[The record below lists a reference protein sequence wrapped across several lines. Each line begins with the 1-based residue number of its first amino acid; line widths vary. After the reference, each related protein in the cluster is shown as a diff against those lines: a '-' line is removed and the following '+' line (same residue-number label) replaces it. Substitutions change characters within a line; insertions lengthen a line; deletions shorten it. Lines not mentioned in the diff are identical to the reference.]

1 MSVGFSQNDSP
12 THRDQLYLFIGIVTA
27 LFLLL
32 AVRLFYFQVISGEEY
47 RAHSE
52 RNRIR
57 PVVVEAARGLI
68 VDRNGVVLA
77 ENRPSYTI
85 AAAPF
90 ETSDETVDYLGRLT
104 GLDAQAIRNR
114 IRDPSVNRFN
124 PIPVQRNVSF
134 EIACRVEEHLLD
146 LPGVL
151 VQITPGRMYG
161 MGTLASHVLGYVS
174 EINRQ
179 ELDEQGEEGYRS
191 GDIIGKLGVEKA
203 FEHHLRGQNGLEF
216 MEVNA
221 RGQVLGP
228 LPGMPPLLPESGN
241 NVYLTL
247 DTRIQAIAEEAIPD
261 SLAGALVAV
270 DPTTGAVIATVSRPG
285 YDPNLFTE
293 SIPQETWDALANH
306 PLKPLLDRTRDGQYP
321 PASTMKVVTAGAALE
336 ENLVTRSTVFRSC
349 NRGYQFG
356 NRWAGC
362 WTHGHGAM
370 AFTDAMTHSCDVY
383 FYQVGH
389 RLGLE
394 RWGRYARGF
403 GLGTPTGFDVGDEQR
418 GLVPDTDYYDPAEN
432 RVWTPGKILNLAIGQ
447 GELLVTPLQM
457 AMMTAAVA
465 NGGVLY
471 RPYILD
477 RVESADGERV
487 ETGEPRIRDWLPVS
501 LETLHM
507 IQESMISVVNEGT
520 AKSAQLP
527 YAQLAGK
534 TGTAENPHGEDHSW
548 FVAYAPA
555 DSPRIAVAAIME
567 NAPSG
572 AAVPVVRRVVDAWLS
587 LEPKPLATR
596 VRAGRAGPGPGPGPA
611 DHAVP

>member
-1 MSVGFSQNDSP
+1 MSGGFSQNDSP
-12 THRDQLYLFIGIVTA
+12 THRGQLYLFIGIVTA

-57 PVVVEAARGLI
+57 PVVLEALRGLI
-68 VDRNGVVLA
+68 LDRNGVVLA
-77 ENRPSYTI
+77 ENSPYYTI

-90 ETSDETVDYLGRLT
+90 ETSDETVDYLAELT
-104 GLDAQAIRNR
+104 GRDAEAIRGR
-114 IRDPSVNRFN
+114 IRDPSINRFN

-134 EIACRVEEHLLD
+134 EIASRVEEHLLD

-161 MGTLASHVLGYVS
+161 MGTLASHALGYVS
-174 EINRQ
+174 EISRQ
-179 ELDEQGEEGYRS
+179 ELEERTEAGYRS
-191 GDIIGKLGVEKA
+191 GDIIGKLGVEKS

-221 RGQVLGP
+221 RGEELGP
-228 LPGMPPLLPESGN
+228 LPGMPVLLPETGN

-247 DTRIQAIAEEAIPD
+247 DSRIQAVAEEAIPD

-270 DPTTGAVIATVSRPG
+270 DPMTGAVIAIASKPG

-293 SIPQETWDALANH
+293 WIPQDAWDALRNH
-306 PLKPLLDRTRDGQYP
+306 PMKPLLDRTRDGQYP
-321 PASTMKVVTAGAALE
+321 PASTMKIVTAGAALE
-336 ENLVTRSTVFRSC
+336 EELVTPSTLFRSC

-362 WTHGHGAM
+362 WTSGHGSM
-370 AFTDAMTHSCDVY
+370 PFREAMTHSCDVY
-383 FYQVGH
+383 FYQVGVL
-389 RLGLE
+389 LGLD
-394 RWGRYARGF
+394 RWGQYARGF
-403 GLGTPTGFDVGDEQR
+403 GFGAPAGFDAGDEQG
-418 GLVPDTDYYDPAEN
+418 GLVPDAAYYDPARN
-432 RVWTPGKILNLAIGQ
+432 RLWTPGKILNLAIGQ

-457 AMMTAAVA
+457 AMMTSAVA
-465 NGGVLY
+465 NGGLLY
-471 RPYILD
+471 KPYILD
-477 RVESADGERV
+477 RVESPEGEPV
-487 ETGEPRIRDWLPVS
+487 ETGEPGVRGRLPVS
-501 LETLHM
+501 PETLRL

-520 AKSAQLP
+520 ARSARLP

-534 TGTAENPHGEDHSW
+534 TGTAENPHGLDHSW
-548 FVAYAPA
+548 FIAYAPA
-555 DSPRIAVAAIME
+555 EAPRIAVAAVME

-572 AAVPVVRRVVDAWLS
+572 AAVPVVRRVIDAWLS
-587 LEPKPLATR
+587 LEDRPVAR
-596 VRAGRAGPGPGPGPA
+596 RADGGTA
-611 DHAVP
+611 H

>member
-1 MSVGFSQNDSP
+1 MSGGFSQNDSP
-12 THRDQLYLFIGIVTA
+12 THRGQLYLFIGIVTA

-57 PVVVEAARGLI
+57 PVVLEALRGLI
-68 VDRNGVVLA
+68 LDRNGVVLA
-77 ENRPSYTI
+77 ENSPYYTI

-90 ETSDETVDYLGRLT
+90 ETSDETVDYLAELT
-104 GLDAQAIRNR
+104 GQDAEAIRGR
-114 IRDPSVNRFN
+114 IRDPSINRFN

-134 EIACRVEEHLLD
+134 EIASRVEEHLLD

-161 MGTLASHVLGYVS
+161 MGTLASHALGYVS
-174 EINRQ
+174 EISRQ
-179 ELDEQGEEGYRS
+179 ELEERAEAGYRS
-191 GDIIGKLGVEKA
+191 GDIVGKLGVEKA

-221 RGQVLGP
+221 RGEELGP
-228 LPGMPPLLPESGN
+228 LPGMPVLLPETGN

-247 DTRIQAIAEEAIPD
+247 DTRIQAAAEEAIPD

-270 DPTTGAVIATVSRPG
+270 DPMTGAVIAIASKPG

-293 SIPQETWDALANH
+293 WIPQDAWDALRNH
-306 PLKPLLDRTRDGQYP
+306 PMKPLLDRTRDGQYP
-321 PASTMKVVTAGAALE
+321 PASTMKIVTASAALE
-336 ENLVTRSTVFRSC
+336 EGLVTPSTLFRPC

-362 WTHGHGAM
+362 WTSGHGSM
-370 AFTDAMTHSCDVY
+370 PFRTAMTHSCDVY
-383 FYQVGH
+383 FYQVGVL
-389 RLGLE
+389 LGLD
-394 RWGRYARGF
+394 RWGQYARGF
-403 GLGTPTGFDVGDEQR
+403 GFGAPAGFDAGDEQG
-418 GLVPDTDYYDPAEN
+418 GLVPDAAYYDPARN
-432 RVWTPGKILNLAIGQ
+432 RLWTPGKILNLAIGQ

-457 AMMTAAVA
+457 ALMTAAVA

-477 RVESADGERV
+477 RAESPEGEPV
-487 ETGEPRIRDWLPVS
+487 ETGEPGVRGRLPVS
-501 LETLHM
+501 PETLRL
-507 IQESMISVVNEGT
+507 IQESMIAVVNEGT
-520 AKSAQLP
+520 ARSARLP
-527 YAQLAGK
+527 TAQLAGK
-534 TGTAENPHGEDHSW
+534 TGTAENPHGLDHSW

-555 DSPRIAVAAIME
+555 EAPRIAVAAIME

-572 AAVPVVRRVVDAWLS
+572 AAVPVVRRVIDAWLS
-587 LEPKPLATR
+587 LEGRP
-596 VRAGRAGPGPGPGPA
+596 VAGRVGGGTA
-611 DHAVP
+611 H

>member
-1 MSVGFSQNDSP
+1 MSGGFSQNDSP
-12 THRDQLYLFIGIVTA
+12 THRGQLYLFIGIVTA

-57 PVVVEAARGLI
+57 PVVLEALRGLI
-68 VDRNGVVLA
+68 LDRNGVVLA
-77 ENRPSYTI
+77 ENSPYYTI

-90 ETSDETVDYLGRLT
+90 ETSDETVDYLAELT
-104 GLDAQAIRNR
+104 GRDAEAIRGR
-114 IRDPSVNRFN
+114 IRDPSINRFN

-134 EIACRVEEHLLD
+134 EIASRVEEHLLD

-161 MGTLASHVLGYVS
+161 MGTLASHALGYVS
-174 EINRQ
+174 EISRQ
-179 ELDEQGEEGYRS
+179 ELEERTEAGYRS
-191 GDIIGKLGVEKA
+191 GDIIGKLGVEKS

-221 RGQVLGP
+221 RGEELGP
-228 LPGMPPLLPESGN
+228 LPGMPVLLPETGN

-247 DTRIQAIAEEAIPD
+247 DSRIQAVAEEAIPD

-270 DPTTGAVIATVSRPG
+270 DPMTGAVIAIASKPG

-293 SIPQETWDALANH
+293 WIPQDAWDALRNH
-306 PLKPLLDRTRDGQYP
+306 PMKPLLDRTRDGQYP
-321 PASTMKVVTAGAALE
+321 PASTMKIVTAGAALE
-336 ENLVTRSTVFRSC
+336 EELVTPSTLFRSC

-362 WTHGHGAM
+362 WTSGHGSM
-370 AFTDAMTHSCDVY
+370 PFREAMTHSCDVY
-383 FYQVGH
+383 FYQVGVL
-389 RLGLE
+389 LGLD
-394 RWGRYARGF
+394 RWGQYARGF
-403 GLGTPTGFDVGDEQR
+403 GFGAPAGFDAGDEQG
-418 GLVPDTDYYDPAEN
+418 GLVPDAAYYDPARN
-432 RVWTPGKILNLAIGQ
+432 RLWTPGKILNLAIGQ

-465 NGGVLY
+465 NGGLLY
-471 RPYILD
+471 KPYILD
-477 RVESADGERV
+477 RAESPEGEPV
-487 ETGEPRIRDWLPVS
+487 ETGEPGDRGRLPVS
-501 LETLHM
+501 PETLRL
-507 IQESMISVVNEGT
+507 IQESMIAVVNEGT
-520 AKSAQLP
+520 ARSARLP

-534 TGTAENPHGEDHSW
+534 TGTAENPHGLDHSW
-548 FVAYAPA
+548 FIAYAPA
-555 DSPRIAVAAIME
+555 EAPRIAVAAVME

-572 AAVPVVRRVVDAWLS
+572 AAVPVVRRVIDAWLS
-587 LEPKPLATR
+587 LEDRPVAR
-596 VRAGRAGPGPGPGPA
+596 RADGGTA
-611 DHAVP
+611 H

>member
-1 MSVGFSQNDSP
+1 MSGGFSQSDSP
-12 THRDQLYLFIGIVTA
+12 THRGQLYLFIGIVTA

-57 PVVVEAARGLI
+57 PVVLEALRGLI
-68 VDRNGVVLA
+68 LDRNGVVLA
-77 ENRPSYTI
+77 ENSPYYTI

-90 ETSDETVDYLGRLT
+90 ETSDETVDYLAELT
-104 GLDAQAIRNR
+104 GRDAEAIRGR
-114 IRDPSVNRFN
+114 IRDPSINRFN

-134 EIACRVEEHLLD
+134 EIASRVEEHLLD

-161 MGTLASHVLGYVS
+161 MGTLASHALGYVS
-174 EINRQ
+174 EISRQ
-179 ELDEQGEEGYRS
+179 ELEERTEAGYRS
-191 GDIIGKLGVEKA
+191 GDIIGKLGVEKS

-221 RGQVLGP
+221 RGEELGP
-228 LPGMPPLLPESGN
+228 LPGMPVLLPETGN

-247 DTRIQAIAEEAIPD
+247 DSRIQAVAEEAIPD

-270 DPTTGAVIATVSRPG
+270 DPMTGAVIAIASKPG

-293 SIPQETWDALANH
+293 WIPQDAWDALRNH
-306 PLKPLLDRTRDGQYP
+306 PMKPLLDRTRDGQYP
-321 PASTMKVVTAGAALE
+321 PASTMKIVTAGAALE
-336 ENLVTRSTVFRSC
+336 EELVTPSTLFRSC

-362 WTHGHGAM
+362 WTSGHGSM
-370 AFTDAMTHSCDVY
+370 PFREAMTHSCDVY
-383 FYQVGH
+383 FYQVGVL
-389 RLGLE
+389 LGLD
-394 RWGRYARGF
+394 RWGQYARGF
-403 GLGTPTGFDVGDEQR
+403 GFGAPAGFDAGDEQG
-418 GLVPDTDYYDPAEN
+418 GLVPDAAYYDPARN
-432 RVWTPGKILNLAIGQ
+432 RLWTPGKILNLAIGQ

-465 NGGVLY
+465 NGGLLY
-471 RPYILD
+471 KPYILD
-477 RVESADGERV
+477 RVESPKGEPV
-487 ETGEPRIRDWLPVS
+487 ETGEPGVRGRLPVS
-501 LETLHM
+501 PETLRL
-507 IQESMISVVNEGT
+507 IQESMIAVVNQGT
-520 AKSAQLP
+520 ARSARLP

-534 TGTAENPHGEDHSW
+534 TGTAENPHGLDHSW
-548 FVAYAPA
+548 FIAYAPA
-555 DSPRIAVAAIME
+555 EAPRIAVAAVME

-572 AAVPVVRRVVDAWLS
+572 AAVPVVRRVIDAWLS
-587 LEPKPLATR
+587 LEDRPVAR
-596 VRAGRAGPGPGPGPA
+596 RADGGTA
-611 DHAVP
+611 H

>member
-1 MSVGFSQNDSP
+1 MSGGFSQNDNSS
-12 THRDQLYLFIGIVTA
+12 HRGQLYLFMGIVTA

-57 PVVVEAARGLI
+57 PVVLEALRGLI
-68 VDRNGVVLA
+68 LDRYGVVLA
-77 ENRPSYTI
+77 ENSPSYTI
-85 AAAPF
+85 DAVPF
-90 ETSDETVDYLGRLT
+90 ETSDETVDYLGELT
-104 GLDAQAIRNR
+104 GQDVQAILRR

-134 EIACRVEEHLLD
+134 DIASQVEEHLLD
-146 LPGVL
+146 LPGVF

-174 EINRQ
+174 EISRG
-179 ELDEQGEEGYRS
+179 ELDVLADEGYRP
-191 GDIIGKLGVEKA
+191 GDIIGKLGVEKS

-221 RGQVLGP
+221 RGEELGP
-228 LPGMPPLLPESGN
+228 LPGMPVLLPETGN

-247 DTRIQAIAEEAIPD
+247 DTRIQSVAEEAVPD

-270 DPTTGAVIATVSRPG
+270 EPRTGAVIAIVSRPG

-293 SIPQETWDALANH
+293 WIPQETWDTLRNH

-321 PASTMKVVTAGAALE
+321 PASTMKIVTASAALE
-336 ENLVTRSTVFRSC
+336 EELVTPNTVFRSC

-362 WTHGHGAM
+362 WTSGHGSM
-370 AFTDAMTHSCDVY
+370 PFRDAMTHSCDVY

-389 RLGLE
+389 LLGLD

-403 GLGTPTGFDVGDEQR
+403 GFGAPSAIDAGVEQA
-418 GLVPDTDYYDPAEN
+418 GLVPDADYYDPAQN

-471 RPYILD
+471 KPYILD
-477 RVESADGERV
+477 RVESADGETLT
-487 ETGEPRIRDWLPVS
+487 TGEPRIRDWLPIS
-501 LETLHM
+501 LETLRL
-507 IQESMISVVNEGT
+507 IQDSMIAVVNEGT
-520 AKSAQLP
+520 ARSAQLP

-534 TGTAENPHGEDHSW
+534 TGTAENPHGLDHSW
-548 FVAYAPA
+548 FIAYAPA
-555 DSPRIAVAAIME
+555 EAPRIAVAAVME

-572 AAVPVVRRVVDAWLS
+572 SAVPVVRKVIDAYLS
-587 LEPKPLATR
+587 LENRP
-596 VRAGRAGPGPGPGPA
+596 VAGRIDEGPA
-611 DHAVP
+611 DYAIP

>member
-1 MSVGFSQNDSP
+1 MSGGFSQNDNSS
-12 THRDQLYLFIGIVTA
+12 HRGQLYLFMGIVTA

-32 AVRLFYFQVISGEEY
+32 AVRLFYFQIISGEEY

-57 PVVVEAARGLI
+57 PVVLEALRGLI
-68 VDRNGVVLA
+68 LDRYGVVLA
-77 ENRPSYTI
+77 ENSPSYTI
-85 AAAPF
+85 DAVPF
-90 ETSDETVDYLGRLT
+90 ETSDETANYLGELT
-104 GLDAQAIRNR
+104 RQDVQAILRR
-114 IRDPSVNRFN
+114 IRDPSVNRSN

-134 EIACRVEEHLLD
+134 DIVSQVEEHLLD
-146 LPGVL
+146 LPGVF
-151 VQITPGRMYG
+151 VQITPSRIYG

-174 EINRQ
+174 EISRE
-179 ELDEQGEEGYRS
+179 ELDRLADEGYRS
-191 GDIIGKLGVEKA
+191 GDIIGKLGVEKS

-221 RGQVLGP
+221 RGEELGL
-228 LPGMPPLLPESGN
+228 LPGTPVILPETGN

-247 DTRIQAIAEEAIPD
+247 DTRIQSVAEEAIPD

-270 DPTTGAVIATVSRPG
+270 EPKTGAVIAIVSSPG

-293 SIPQETWDALANH
+293 WIPQKMWDTLRNH
-306 PLKPLLDRTRDGQYP
+306 PLKPLLDRSRDGQYP
-321 PASTMKVVTAGAALE
+321 PASTMKIVTASAALE
-336 ENLVTRSTVFRSC
+336 EELVTPNTVFRSC

-362 WTHGHGAM
+362 WTSGHGSM
-370 AFTDAMTHSCDVY
+370 SFRDAMTNSCDVY

-389 RLGLE
+389 LLGLD

-403 GLGTPTGFDVGDEQR
+403 GFGAPSGIDAGVEQA
-418 GLVPDTDYYDPAEN
+418 GLVPDADYYDPGKN

-471 RPYILD
+471 KPYILD
-477 RVESADGERV
+477 RVESANGETV
-487 ETGEPRIRDWLPVS
+487 TTGEPRIRDWLPIS
-501 LETLHM
+501 LETLRL
-507 IQESMISVVNEGT
+507 IQDSMIAVVNEGT
-520 AKSAQLP
+520 ARSAQLP

-534 TGTAENPHGEDHSW
+534 TGTAENPHGLDHSW
-548 FVAYAPA
+548 FIAYAPA
-555 DSPRIAVAAIME
+555 EAPRIAVAAVME

-572 AAVPVVRRVVDAWLS
+572 SAVPVVRKVIDAYLS
-587 LEPKPLATR
+587 LENRP
-596 VRAGRAGPGPGPGPA
+596 VAGPGRVDEGPA
-611 DHAVP
+611 DYAIP

>member
-1 MSVGFSQNDSP
+1 MSGGFSQNDNSS
-12 THRDQLYLFIGIVTA
+12 HRGQLYLFMGIVTA

-32 AVRLFYFQVISGEEY
+32 AVRLFYFQIISGEEY

-57 PVVVEAARGLI
+57 PVVLEALRGLI
-68 VDRNGVVLA
+68 LDRYGVVLA
-77 ENRPSYTI
+77 ENSPSYTI
-85 AAAPF
+85 DAVPF
-90 ETSDETVDYLGRLT
+90 ETSDETADYLGELT
-104 GLDAQAIRNR
+104 RQDVQAILRR

-134 EIACRVEEHLLD
+134 DIVSQVEEHLLD
-146 LPGVL
+146 LPGVF
-151 VQITPGRMYG
+151 VQITPSRIYG

-174 EINRQ
+174 EISRE
-179 ELDEQGEEGYRS
+179 ELDRLADEGYRS
-191 GDIIGKLGVEKA
+191 GDIIGKLGVEKS

-221 RGQVLGP
+221 RGEELGL
-228 LPGMPPLLPESGN
+228 LPGTPVILPETGN

-247 DTRIQAIAEEAIPD
+247 DTRIQSVAEEAIPD

-270 DPTTGAVIATVSRPG
+270 EPKTGAVIAIVSSPG

-293 SIPQETWDALANH
+293 WIPQKTWDTLRNH
-306 PLKPLLDRTRDGQYP
+306 PLKPLLDRSRDGQYP
-321 PASTMKVVTAGAALE
+321 PASTMKIVTASAALE
-336 ENLVTRSTVFRSC
+336 EELVTPNTVFRSC

-362 WTHGHGAM
+362 WASGHGSM
-370 AFTDAMTHSCDVY
+370 SFRDAMTNSCDVY

-389 RLGLE
+389 LLGLD

-403 GLGTPTGFDVGDEQR
+403 GFGAPSGIDAGVEQA
-418 GLVPDTDYYDPAEN
+418 GLVPDADYYDPGKN

-471 RPYILD
+471 KPYILD
-477 RVESADGERV
+477 RVESANGETV
-487 ETGEPRIRDWLPVS
+487 TTGEPRIRDWLPIS
-501 LETLHM
+501 LETLRL
-507 IQESMISVVNEGT
+507 IQDSMIAVVNEGT
-520 AKSAQLP
+520 ARSAQLP

-534 TGTAENPHGEDHSW
+534 TGTAENPHGLDHSW
-548 FVAYAPA
+548 FIAYAPA
-555 DSPRIAVAAIME
+555 EAPRIAVAAVME

-572 AAVPVVRRVVDAWLS
+572 SAVPVVRKVIDAYLS
-587 LEPKPLATR
+587 LENRP
-596 VRAGRAGPGPGPGPA
+596 VAGPGRVDEGPA
-611 DHAVP
+611 DYAIP

>member
-12 THRDQLYLFIGIVTA
+12 THRGQLYLFIGIVTA

-57 PVVVEAARGLI
+57 PVVLEALRGLI
-68 VDRNGVVLA
+68 LDRNGVVLA
-77 ENRPSYTI
+77 ENSPSYTI
-85 AAAPF
+85 AVAPF
-90 ETSDETVDYLGRLT
+90 ETSEETVDYLAQLT
-104 GLDAQAIRNR
+104 GQDAQAIRKR
-114 IRDPSVNRFN
+114 LRDPTVNRFN
-124 PIPVQRNVSF
+124 PIPVQRDVSF

-161 MGTLASHVLGYVS
+161 LGTMASHVLGYVS

-179 ELDEQGEEGYRS
+179 ELEERSEEGYRS

-203 FEHHLRGQNGLEF
+203 FEHHLHGQNGLEF

-221 RGQVLGP
+221 RGEELGP
-228 LPGMPPLLPESGN
+228 LPGMPVLLPETGN
-241 NVYLTL
+241 SVYLTL
-247 DTRIQAIAEEAIPD
+247 DIRIQSVAEAAIPD

-270 DPTTGAVIATVSRPG
+270 DPMTGAVIAIVSRPG

-293 SIPQETWDALANH
+293 WIPQEAWDSLRNH
-306 PLKPLLDRTRDGQYP
+306 PLKPLLDRTRDGLYP
-321 PASTMKVVTAGAALE
+321 PASTMKVVTASAVLE
-336 ENLVTRSTVFRSC
+336 ENLVTPASVFRTC

-362 WTHGHGAM
+362 WTHGHGSM
-370 AFTDAMTHSCDVY
+370 PFREAMTHSCDVY

-389 RLGLE
+389 LLGLDH
-394 RWGRYARGF
+394 WGRYARGF
-403 GLGTPTGFDVGDEQR
+403 GFGTPTGFDVGDER
-418 GLVPDTDYYDPAEN
+418 SGLVPDADYYDPAKN
-432 RVWTPGKILNLAIGQ
+432 RLWTPGKILNLAIGQ

-471 RPYILD
+471 SPYILD
-477 RVESADGERV
+477 RVESAGGETV
-487 ETGEPRIRDWLPVS
+487 ETGEPRIRDRLPVS
-501 LETLHM
+501 LETLHL
-507 IQESMISVVNEGT
+507 IQESMVSVINEGT
-520 AKSAQLP
+520 ARSARLL

-534 TGTAENPHGEDHSW
+534 TGTAQNPHGLDHSW
-548 FVAYAPA
+548 FIAYAPA
-555 DSPRIAVAAIME
+555 ESPRIAVAAIME

-572 AAVPVVRRVVDAWLS
+572 SAVPVVRRVIDAFLS
-587 LEPKPLATR
+587 LEEKP
-596 VRAGRAGPGPGPGPA
+596 VAGRVDAGPVDYAMP
-611 DHAVP
+611 

>member
-1 MSVGFSQNDSP
+1 MSVGFSQNDSS
-12 THRDQLYLFIGIVTA
+12 TQRGQLYLFIGIVTA

-32 AVRLFYFQVISGEEY
+32 TVRLFYFQVISGEEY

-57 PVVVEAARGLI
+57 PVVIEALRGLI
-68 VDRNGVVLA
+68 MDRNGVVLA

-90 ETSDETVDYLGRLT
+90 ETSDETVDYLGELT
-104 GLDAQAIRNR
+104 EREAQAIRNR
-114 IRDPSVNRFN
+114 IRDPSVNQFN

-151 VQITPGRMYG
+151 VQTTPGRMYG
-161 MGTLASHVLGYVS
+161 AGTLASHLIGYVS

-179 ELDEQGEEGYRS
+179 ELEERSEEGYRS
-191 GDIIGKLGVEKA
+191 GDIIGKMGVEKA

-221 RGQVLGP
+221 RGQELGP
-228 LPGMPPLLPESGN
+228 LPGMSTLLPETGN
-241 NVYLTL
+241 SVYLTL
-247 DTRIQAIAEEAIPD
+247 DTRIQAVAEEAIPD

-270 DPTTGAVIATVSRPG
+270 DPMTGAVIAIVSRPG
-285 YDPNLFTE
+285 FDPNLFTE
-293 SIPQETWDALANH
+293 WIPQGEWDLLANH
-306 PLKPLLDRTRDGQYP
+306 PMKPLLDRTRDGQYP
-321 PASTMKVVTAGAALE
+321 PASTMKIVTAAAALE
-336 ENLVTRSTVFRSC
+336 EKLVTRSTVFRPC

-362 WTHGHGAM
+362 WAHGHGSM
-370 AFTDAMTHSCDVY
+370 ALMDAMIHSCDVY

-403 GLGTPTGFDVGDEQR
+403 GLGTRAGFDAGDEQG
-418 GLVPDTDYYDPAEN
+418 GLVPDADFYDPAEN

-457 AMMTAAVA
+457 AMLTAAVA

-477 RVESADGERV
+477 RVESAAGEMV
-487 ETGEPRIRDWLPVS
+487 ETGEPKISDWLPIS
-501 LETLHM
+501 LETLHL

-520 AKSAQLP
+520 ARSARLP

-534 TGTAENPHGEDHSW
+534 TGTAQNPHGLDHSW
-548 FVAYAPA
+548 LIAYAPA
-555 DSPRIAVAAIME
+555 EAPRIAVAAIME

-572 AAVPVVRRVVDAWLS
+572 SAVPVVRRVVDAWLS
-587 LEPKPLATR
+587 LEPKPIARRVDAGSTDDAT
-596 VRAGRAGPGPGPGPA
+596 P
-611 DHAVP
+611 

>member
-1 MSVGFSQNDSP
+1 MSGGFSQNDSP
-12 THRDQLYLFIGIVTA
+12 THRGQLYLFIGIVTA

-57 PVVVEAARGLI
+57 PVVLEALRGLI
-68 VDRNGVVLA
+68 LDRNGVVLA
-77 ENRPSYTI
+77 ENSPYYTI

-90 ETSDETVDYLGRLT
+90 ETSDETVDYLAELT
-104 GLDAQAIRNR
+104 GRDAEAIRGR
-114 IRDPSVNRFN
+114 IRDPSINRFN

-134 EIACRVEEHLLD
+134 EIASRVEEHLLD

-161 MGTLASHVLGYVS
+161 MGTLASHALGYVS
-174 EINRQ
+174 EISRQ
-179 ELDEQGEEGYRS
+179 ELEERTEAGYRS
-191 GDIIGKLGVEKA
+191 GDIIGKLGVEKS

-221 RGQVLGP
+221 RGEELGP
-228 LPGMPPLLPESGN
+228 LPGMPVLLPETGN

-247 DTRIQAIAEEAIPD
+247 DSRIQAVAEEAIPD

-270 DPTTGAVIATVSRPG
+270 DPMTGAVIAIASKPG

-293 SIPQETWDALANH
+293 WIPQDAWDALRNH
-306 PLKPLLDRTRDGQYP
+306 PMKPLLDRTRDGQYP
-321 PASTMKVVTAGAALE
+321 PASTMKIVTAGAALE
-336 ENLVTRSTVFRSC
+336 EELVTPSTLFRSC

-362 WTHGHGAM
+362 WTSGHGSM
-370 AFTDAMTHSCDVY
+370 PFREAMTHSCDVY
-383 FYQVGH
+383 FYQVGVL
-389 RLGLE
+389 LGLD
-394 RWGRYARGF
+394 RWGQYARGF
-403 GLGTPTGFDVGDEQR
+403 GFGAPAGFDAGDEQG
-418 GLVPDTDYYDPAEN
+418 GLVPDAAYYDPARN
-432 RVWTPGKILNLAIGQ
+432 RLWTPGKILNLAIGQ

-465 NGGVLY
+465 NGGLLY
-471 RPYILD
+471 KPYILD
-477 RVESADGERV
+477 RVESPEGEPV
-487 ETGEPRIRDWLPVS
+487 ETGEPGVRGRLPVS
-501 LETLHM
+501 PETLRL
-507 IQESMISVVNEGT
+507 IQESMIAVVNQGT
-520 AKSAQLP
+520 ARSARLP

-534 TGTAENPHGEDHSW
+534 TGTAENPHGLDHSW
-548 FVAYAPA
+548 FIAYAPA
-555 DSPRIAVAAIME
+555 EAPRIAVAAVME

-572 AAVPVVRRVVDAWLS
+572 AAVPVVRRVIDAWLS
-587 LEPKPLATR
+587 IEDRPVARR
-596 VRAGRAGPGPGPGPA
+596 VDGGTA
-611 DHAVP
+611 H

>member
-1 MSVGFSQNDSP
+1 MSGGFSQNDSP
-12 THRDQLYLFIGIVTA
+12 THRGQLYLFIGIVTA

-57 PVVVEAARGLI
+57 PVVLEALRGLI
-68 VDRNGVVLA
+68 LDRNGVVLA
-77 ENRPSYTI
+77 ENSPYYTI

-90 ETSDETVDYLGRLT
+90 ETSDETVDYLAELT
-104 GLDAQAIRNR
+104 GRDAEAIRGR
-114 IRDPSVNRFN
+114 IRDPSINRFN

-134 EIACRVEEHLLD
+134 EIASRVEEHLLD

-161 MGTLASHVLGYVS
+161 MGTLASHALGYVS
-174 EINRQ
+174 EISRQ
-179 ELDEQGEEGYRS
+179 ELEERTEAGYRS
-191 GDIIGKLGVEKA
+191 GDIIGKLGVEKS

-221 RGQVLGP
+221 RGEELGP
-228 LPGMPPLLPESGN
+228 LPGMPVLLPETGN

-247 DTRIQAIAEEAIPD
+247 DSRIQAVAEEAIPD

-270 DPTTGAVIATVSRPG
+270 DPMTGAVIAIASKPG

-293 SIPQETWDALANH
+293 WIPQDAWDALRNH
-306 PLKPLLDRTRDGQYP
+306 PMKPLLDRTRDGQYP
-321 PASTMKVVTAGAALE
+321 PASTMKIVTAGAALE
-336 ENLVTRSTVFRSC
+336 EELVTPSTLFRSC

-362 WTHGHGAM
+362 WTSGHGSM
-370 AFTDAMTHSCDVY
+370 PFREAMTHSCDVY
-383 FYQVGH
+383 FYQVGVL
-389 RLGLE
+389 LGLD
-394 RWGRYARGF
+394 RWGQYARGF
-403 GLGTPTGFDVGDEQR
+403 GFGAPAGFDAGDEQG
-418 GLVPDTDYYDPAEN
+418 GLVPDAAYYDPARN
-432 RVWTPGKILNLAIGQ
+432 RLWTPGKILNLAIGQ

-465 NGGVLY
+465 NGGLLY
-471 RPYILD
+471 KPYILD
-477 RVESADGERV
+477 RVESPEGEPV
-487 ETGEPRIRDWLPVS
+487 ETGEPGDKGRLPVS
-501 LETLHM
+501 PETLRL
-507 IQESMISVVNEGT
+507 IQESMIAVVNEGT
-520 AKSAQLP
+520 ARSARLP

-534 TGTAENPHGEDHSW
+534 TGTAENPHGLDHSW
-548 FVAYAPA
+548 FIAYAPA
-555 DSPRIAVAAIME
+555 EAPRIAVAAVME

-572 AAVPVVRRVVDAWLS
+572 AAVPVVRRVIDAWLS
-587 LEPKPLATR
+587 LEDRPVAR
-596 VRAGRAGPGPGPGPA
+596 RADGGTA
-611 DHAVP
+611 H

>member
-1 MSVGFSQNDSP
+1 MSGGFSQNDSP
-12 THRDQLYLFIGIVTA
+12 THRGQLYLFIGIVTA

-32 AVRLFYFQVISGEEY
+32 VVRLFYFQVISGEEY

-57 PVVVEAARGLI
+57 PVVLEALRGLI
-68 VDRNGVVLA
+68 LDRNGVVLA
-77 ENRPSYTI
+77 ENSPYYTI

-90 ETSDETVDYLGRLT
+90 ETSEETVDYLGELT
-104 GLDAQAIRNR
+104 GRDAQAIRRR
-114 IRDPSVNRFN
+114 IRDPSINRFN

-134 EIACRVEEHLLD
+134 EIASRVEEHLLD

-174 EINRQ
+174 EISRQ
-179 ELDEQGEEGYRS
+179 ELEERTEEGYRS

-221 RGQVLGP
+221 RGEDLGP
-228 LPGMPPLLPESGN
+228 LPGMPVLLPETGN

-247 DTRIQAIAEEAIPD
+247 DTRIQAVAEEAIPD

-270 DPTTGAVIATVSRPG
+270 EPMTGAVIAIVSKPG

-293 SIPQETWDALANH
+293 WIPQDAWDSLRNH
-306 PLKPLLDRTRDGQYP
+306 PMKPLLDRTRDGQYP
-321 PASTMKVVTAGAALE
+321 PASTMKIVTAGAALE
-336 ENLVTRSTVFRSC
+336 EELVTQTTVFQAC
-349 NRGYQFG
+349 NGGYRFG

-362 WTHGHGAM
+362 WTYGHGAM
-370 AFTDAMTHSCDVY
+370 SFMDAMTHSCDVY
-383 FYQVGH
+383 YYQVGH
-389 RLGLE
+389 RLGLD
-394 RWGRYARGF
+394 RWGQYARGF
-403 GLGTPTGFDVGDEQR
+403 GFGAPAGFDGGDEQG
-418 GLVPDTDYYDPAEN
+418 GLVPDAGYYDPAKN

-471 RPYILD
+471 TPYILD
-477 RVESADGERV
+477 RAESPEGETV
-487 ETGEPRIRDWLPVS
+487 ETGEPGIRDRLPVS
-501 LETLHM
+501 RETLRL
-507 IQESMISVVNEGT
+507 IQESMIAVVNAGT
-520 AKSAQLP
+520 ARSARLP

-534 TGTAENPHGEDHSW
+534 TGTAENPHGLDHSW
-548 FVAYAPA
+548 FIAYAPA
-555 DSPRIAVAAIME
+555 EAPRIAVAAIME

-572 AAVPVVRRVVDAWLS
+572 AAVPVVRRVIDAYLS
-587 LEPKPLATR
+587 LEDRP
-596 VRAGRAGPGPGPGPA
+596 VAGRVDAET
-611 DHAVP
+611 VQ

>member
-1 MSVGFSQNDSP
+1 MSGGFSQNDGLAQ
-12 THRDQLYLFIGIVTA
+12 RGQLYLFIGIVSA

-32 AVRLFYFQVISGEEY
+32 VARLFYFQVVSGEEY

-57 PVVVEAARGLI
+57 PVVLEALRGLI
-68 VDRNGVVLA
+68 LDRNGVVLA
-77 ENRPSYTI
+77 ENTPYYTI

-90 ETSDETVDYLGRLT
+90 ETSDETVESLAELT
-104 GLDAQAIRNR
+104 GRDPQAIRRR

-124 PIPVQRNVSF
+124 PIPIQRNVSF
-134 EIACRVEEHLLD
+134 DIASRVEEHLLD

-151 VQITPGRMYG
+151 VQITPGRMYS
-161 MGTLASHVLGYVS
+161 MGTLASHLLGYAS
-174 EINRQ
+174 EINRE
-179 ELDEQGEEGYRS
+179 ELENRTDEGYRS

-203 FEHHLRGQNGLEF
+203 FEHHLRGQNGMEF

-221 RGQVLGP
+221 RGEELGP
-228 LPGMPPLLPESGN
+228 LPGIPVLLPETGN

-247 DTRIQAIAEEAIPD
+247 DSRIQAVAEEAIPD

-270 DPTTGAVIATVSRPG
+270 EPMTGAVIAIASQPG

-293 SIPQETWDALANH
+293 WIPQEEWDSLRNH
-306 PLKPLLDRTRDGQYP
+306 PLKPLLDRTRDGLYP
-321 PASTMKVVTAGAALE
+321 PASTMKIVTAAAALE
-336 ENLVTRSTVFRSC
+336 EEVVTPTTVFRTC

-362 WTHGHGAM
+362 WTYGHGTLPFRAAM
-370 AFTDAMTHSCDVY
+370 ANSCDVY

-389 RLGLE
+389 LLGLD
-394 RWGRYARGF
+394 RWGQYAKGF
-403 GLGTPTGFDVGDEQR
+403 GLGSPTGFDAGGER
-418 GLVPDTDYYDPAEN
+418 GGLVPDAGYYDPAKN

-457 AMMTAAVA
+457 AMLTAAVA

-471 RPYILD
+471 KPYILG
-477 RVESADGERV
+477 RAESPAGETV

-501 LETLHM
+501 MKTLHL
-507 IQESMISVVNEGT
+507 IQDSMLAVVNEGT
-520 AKSAQLP
+520 ARSARLP

-534 TGTAENPHGEDHSW
+534 TGTAQNPHGLDHSW

-555 DSPRIAVAAIME
+555 EAPRIAVAAVME
-567 NAPSG
+567 NAPPG
-572 AAVPVVRRVVDAWLS
+572 AAVPVVRRVIDAYLS
-587 LEPKPLATR
+587 LEDRP
-596 VRAGRAGPGPGPGPA
+596 VAGRVEAETIY
-611 DHAVP
+611 

>member
-1 MSVGFSQNDSP
+1 MSGGFSQSDNP
-12 THRDQLYLFIGIVTA
+12 THRGQLYLFIGIVTA

-57 PVVVEAARGLI
+57 PVVLEALRGLI
-68 VDRNGVVLA
+68 MDRNGVVLA
-77 ENRPSYTI
+77 ENSPYYTI

-90 ETSDETVDYLGRLT
+90 ETSDETVDYLAELT
-104 GLDAQAIRNR
+104 GQDAEAIRGR
-114 IRDPSVNRFN
+114 IRNPSINRFN

-134 EIACRVEEHLLD
+134 EIASRVEEHLPD

-161 MGTLASHVLGYVS
+161 MGTLASHALGYVA
-174 EINRQ
+174 EISRK
-179 ELDEQGEEGYRS
+179 ELEERTEAGYRS
-191 GDIIGKLGVEKA
+191 GDIIGKLGVEKS

-221 RGQVLGP
+221 RGEELGP
-228 LPGMPPLLPESGN
+228 LPGMPVLLPETGN

-247 DTRIQAIAEEAIPD
+247 DSRIQAVAEEAIPD

-270 DPTTGAVIATVSRPG
+270 DPMTGAVIAIASKPG

-293 SIPQETWDALANH
+293 WIPRDAWDALRNH
-306 PLKPLLDRTRDGQYP
+306 PMKPLLDRTRDGQYP
-321 PASTMKVVTAGAALE
+321 PASTMKIVTAGAALE
-336 ENLVTRSTVFRSC
+336 EELVTPSTLFRPC

-362 WTHGHGAM
+362 WTSGHGSM
-370 AFTDAMTHSCDVY
+370 PFREAMTHSCDVY
-383 FYQVGH
+383 FYQVGVL
-389 RLGLE
+389 LGLD
-394 RWGRYARGF
+394 RWGQYARGF
-403 GLGTPTGFDVGDEQR
+403 GFGAPAGFDAGDEQG
-418 GLVPDTDYYDPAEN
+418 GLVPDDAYYDPARN
-432 RVWTPGKILNLAIGQ
+432 RLWTPGKILNLAIGQ

-465 NGGVLY
+465 NGGLLY
-471 RPYILD
+471 KPYILD
-477 RVESADGERV
+477 RAESPEGEPV
-487 ETGEPRIRDWLPVS
+487 ETGEPGVRGRLPVS
-501 LETLHM
+501 PETLRL
-507 IQESMISVVNEGT
+507 IQESMIAVVNEGT
-520 AKSAQLP
+520 ARSARLP

-534 TGTAENPHGEDHSW
+534 TGTAENPHGLDHSW
-548 FVAYAPA
+548 FIAYAPA
-555 DSPRIAVAAIME
+555 EAPRIAVAAVME

-572 AAVPVVRRVVDAWLS
+572 AAVPVVRRVIDAWLS
-587 LEPKPLATR
+587 LEDRPVARR
-596 VRAGRAGPGPGPGPA
+596 VDAQTV
-611 DHAVP
+611 H

>member
-1 MSVGFSQNDSP
+1 MSGGFSQSDSP
-12 THRDQLYLFIGIVTA
+12 THRGQLYLFIGIVTA

-57 PVVVEAARGLI
+57 PVVLEALRGLI
-68 VDRNGVVLA
+68 LDRNGVVLA
-77 ENRPSYTI
+77 ENSPYYTI

-90 ETSDETVDYLGRLT
+90 ETSDETVDYLAELT
-104 GLDAQAIRNR
+104 GQDAEAIRRR
-114 IRDPSVNRFN
+114 IRDPSINRFN

-134 EIACRVEEHLLD
+134 EIASRVEEHLLD

-161 MGTLASHVLGYVS
+161 MGTLASHALGYVS
-174 EINRQ
+174 EISRQ
-179 ELDEQGEEGYRS
+179 ELEERTEAGYRS
-191 GDIIGKLGVEKA
+191 GDIIGKLGVEKS

-221 RGQVLGP
+221 RGEELGP
-228 LPGMPPLLPESGN
+228 LPGMPVLLPETGN

-247 DTRIQAIAEEAIPD
+247 DSRIQAVAEEAIPD

-270 DPTTGAVIATVSRPG
+270 DPMTGAVIAIASKPG

-293 SIPQETWDALANH
+293 WIPQDAWDALRNH
-306 PLKPLLDRTRDGQYP
+306 PMKPLLDRTRDGQYP
-321 PASTMKVVTAGAALE
+321 PASTMKIVTAGAALE
-336 ENLVTRSTVFRSC
+336 EELVTPSTLFRPC

-362 WTHGHGAM
+362 WTSGHGSM
-370 AFTDAMTHSCDVY
+370 PFREAMTHSCDVY
-383 FYQVGH
+383 FYQVGVL
-389 RLGLE
+389 LGLD
-394 RWGRYARGF
+394 RWGQYARGF
-403 GLGTPTGFDVGDEQR
+403 GFGAPAGFDAGDEQG
-418 GLVPDTDYYDPAEN
+418 GLVPDAAYYDPARN
-432 RVWTPGKILNLAIGQ
+432 RLWTPGKILNLAIGQ

-465 NGGVLY
+465 NGGLLY
-471 RPYILD
+471 KPYILD
-477 RVESADGERV
+477 RAESPEGEPL
-487 ETGEPRIRDWLPVS
+487 ETGEPGVRGRLPVS
-501 LETLHM
+501 PETLRM
-507 IQESMISVVNEGT
+507 IQESMIAVVNEGT
-520 AKSAQLP
+520 ARSARLP

-534 TGTAENPHGEDHSW
+534 TGTAENPHGLDHSW
-548 FVAYAPA
+548 FIAYAPA
-555 DSPRIAVAAIME
+555 EAPRIAVAAVME

-572 AAVPVVRRVVDAWLS
+572 AAVPVVRRVIDAWLS
-587 LEPKPLATR
+587 PEDRPVARR
-596 VRAGRAGPGPGPGPA
+596 VDAQT
-611 DHAVP
+611 VQ

>member
-1 MSVGFSQNDSP
+1 MSGGFSQSDSP
-12 THRDQLYLFIGIVTA
+12 THRGQLYLFIGIVTA

-57 PVVVEAARGLI
+57 PVVLEALRGLI
-68 VDRNGVVLA
+68 LDRNGVVLA
-77 ENRPSYTI
+77 ENSPYYTI

-90 ETSDETVDYLGRLT
+90 ETSDETVDYLAELT
-104 GLDAQAIRNR
+104 GQDAAAIRER
-114 IRDPSVNRFN
+114 IRDPSINRFN

-134 EIACRVEEHLLD
+134 EIASRVEEHLLD

-161 MGTLASHVLGYVS
+161 MGTLASHALGYVS
-174 EINRQ
+174 EISRQ
-179 ELDEQGEEGYRS
+179 ELEERTEAGYRS

-221 RGQVLGP
+221 RGEELGP
-228 LPGMPPLLPESGN
+228 LPGMPVLLPETGN

-247 DTRIQAIAEEAIPD
+247 DSRIQAVAEEAIPD

-270 DPTTGAVIATVSRPG
+270 DPMTGAVIAIASKPG

-293 SIPQETWDALANH
+293 WIPQDAWDALRNH
-306 PLKPLLDRTRDGQYP
+306 PMKPLLDRTRDGQYP
-321 PASTMKVVTAGAALE
+321 PASTMKIVTAGAALE
-336 ENLVTRSTVFRSC
+336 EELVTPSTLFRSC

-362 WTHGHGAM
+362 WTSGHGSM
-370 AFTDAMTHSCDVY
+370 PFREAMTHSCDVY
-383 FYQVGH
+383 FYQVGVL
-389 RLGLE
+389 LGLD
-394 RWGRYARGF
+394 RWGQYARGF
-403 GLGTPTGFDVGDEQR
+403 GFGAPAGFDAGDEQG
-418 GLVPDTDYYDPAEN
+418 GLVPDAAYYDPARN
-432 RVWTPGKILNLAIGQ
+432 RLWTPGKILNLAIGQ

-465 NGGVLY
+465 NGGLLY
-471 RPYILD
+471 KPYILD
-477 RVESADGERV
+477 RAESPEGEPV
-487 ETGEPRIRDWLPVS
+487 ETGEPGVTGRLPVS
-501 LETLHM
+501 PETLRL
-507 IQESMISVVNEGT
+507 IQESMIAVVNEGT
-520 AKSAQLP
+520 ARSARLP

-534 TGTAENPHGEDHSW
+534 TGTAENPHGLDHSW
-548 FVAYAPA
+548 FIAYAPA
-555 DSPRIAVAAIME
+555 EAPRIAVAAVME

-572 AAVPVVRRVVDAWLS
+572 AAVPVVRRVIDAWLS
-587 LEPKPLATR
+587 LEDRPVARR
-596 VRAGRAGPGPGPGPA
+596 VDAQT
-611 DHAVP
+611 VQ

>member
-1 MSVGFSQNDSP
+1 MSGGFSQNDNSS
-12 THRDQLYLFIGIVTA
+12 HRDQLYLFMGIVTA

-32 AVRLFYFQVISGEEY
+32 AVRLFYFQIISGEEY

-57 PVVVEAARGLI
+57 PVVLEALRGLI
-68 VDRNGVVLA
+68 LDRYGVVLA
-77 ENRPSYTI
+77 ENSPSYTI
-85 AAAPF
+85 DAIPF
-90 ETSDETVDYLGRLT
+90 ETSDETADYLGELT
-104 GLDAQAIRNR
+104 RQDVQAILRR

-134 EIACRVEEHLLD
+134 DIVSQVEEHLLD
-146 LPGVL
+146 LPGVF
-151 VQITPGRMYG
+151 VQITPSRIYG

-174 EINRQ
+174 EISRE
-179 ELDEQGEEGYRS
+179 ELDRLADEGYRS
-191 GDIIGKLGVEKA
+191 GDIIGKLGVEKS

-221 RGQVLGP
+221 RGEELGL
-228 LPGMPPLLPESGN
+228 LPGTPVILPETGN

-247 DTRIQAIAEEAIPD
+247 DTRIQSVAEEAIPD

-270 DPTTGAVIATVSRPG
+270 EPKTGAVIAIVSSPG

-293 SIPQETWDALANH
+293 WIPQKTWDTLRNH
-306 PLKPLLDRTRDGQYP
+306 PLKPLLDRSRDGQYP
-321 PASTMKVVTAGAALE
+321 PASTMKIVTASAALE
-336 ENLVTRSTVFRSC
+336 EELVTPNTVFRSC

-362 WTHGHGAM
+362 WTSGHGSM
-370 AFTDAMTHSCDVY
+370 SFRDAMTNSCDVY

-389 RLGLE
+389 LLGLD

-403 GLGTPTGFDVGDEQR
+403 GFGAPSGIDAGVEQA
-418 GLVPDTDYYDPAEN
+418 GLVPDADYYDPGKN

-471 RPYILD
+471 KPYILD
-477 RVESADGERV
+477 RVESANGETV
-487 ETGEPRIRDWLPVS
+487 TTGEPRIRDWLPIS
-501 LETLHM
+501 LETLRL
-507 IQESMISVVNEGT
+507 IQDSMIAVVNEGT
-520 AKSAQLP
+520 ARSAQLP

-534 TGTAENPHGEDHSW
+534 TGTAENPHGLDHSW
-548 FVAYAPA
+548 FIAYAPA
-555 DSPRIAVAAIME
+555 EAPRIAVAAVME

-572 AAVPVVRRVVDAWLS
+572 SAVPVVRKVIDAYLS
-587 LEPKPLATR
+587 LENRP
-596 VRAGRAGPGPGPGPA
+596 VAGPGRVDEGPA
-611 DHAVP
+611 DYAIP

>member
-1 MSVGFSQNDSP
+1 MSGGFSQNDSP
-12 THRDQLYLFIGIVTA
+12 THRGQLYLFIGIVTA

-57 PVVVEAARGLI
+57 PVVLEALRGLI
-68 VDRNGVVLA
+68 LDRNGVVLA
-77 ENRPSYTI
+77 ENSPYYTI

-90 ETSDETVDYLGRLT
+90 ETSDETVDYLAELT
-104 GLDAQAIRNR
+104 GRDAEAIRGR
-114 IRDPSVNRFN
+114 IRDPSINRFN

-134 EIACRVEEHLLD
+134 EIASRVEEHLLD

-161 MGTLASHVLGYVS
+161 MGTLASHALGYVS
-174 EINRQ
+174 EISRQ
-179 ELDEQGEEGYRS
+179 ELEERTEAGYRS
-191 GDIIGKLGVEKA
+191 GDIIGKLGVEKS

-221 RGQVLGP
+221 RGEELGP
-228 LPGMPPLLPESGN
+228 LPGMPVLLPETGN

-247 DTRIQAIAEEAIPD
+247 DSRIQAVAEEAIPD

-270 DPTTGAVIATVSRPG
+270 DPMTGAVIAIASKPG

-293 SIPQETWDALANH
+293 WIPQDAWDALRNH
-306 PLKPLLDRTRDGQYP
+306 PMKPLLDRTRDGQYP
-321 PASTMKVVTAGAALE
+321 PASTMKIVTAGAALE
-336 ENLVTRSTVFRSC
+336 EELVTPSTLFRSC

-362 WTHGHGAM
+362 WTSGHGSM
-370 AFTDAMTHSCDVY
+370 PFREAMTHSCDVY
-383 FYQVGH
+383 FYQVGVL
-389 RLGLE
+389 LGLD
-394 RWGRYARGF
+394 RWGQYARGF
-403 GLGTPTGFDVGDEQR
+403 GFGAPAGFDAGDEQG
-418 GLVPDTDYYDPAEN
+418 GLVPDAAYYDPARN
-432 RVWTPGKILNLAIGQ
+432 RLWTPGKILNLAIGQ

-465 NGGVLY
+465 NGGLLY
-471 RPYILD
+471 KPYILD
-477 RVESADGERV
+477 RVESPEGEPV
-487 ETGEPRIRDWLPVS
+487 ETGEPGVRGRLPVS
-501 LETLHM
+501 PETLRL
-507 IQESMISVVNEGT
+507 IQESMIAVVNEGT
-520 AKSAQLP
+520 ARSARLP

-534 TGTAENPHGEDHSW
+534 TGTAENPHGLDHSW
-548 FVAYAPA
+548 FIAYAPA
-555 DSPRIAVAAIME
+555 EAPRIAVAAVME

-572 AAVPVVRRVVDAWLS
+572 AAVPVVRRVIDAWLS
-587 LEPKPLATR
+587 LEDRPVAR
-596 VRAGRAGPGPGPGPA
+596 RADGGTA
-611 DHAVP
+611 H

>member
-1 MSVGFSQNDSP
+1 MSGGFSQNDNSS
-12 THRDQLYLFIGIVTA
+12 HRGQLYLFMGIVTA

-32 AVRLFYFQVISGEEY
+32 AVRLFYFQIISGEEY

-57 PVVVEAARGLI
+57 PVVLEALRGLI
-68 VDRNGVVLA
+68 LDRYGVVLA
-77 ENRPSYTI
+77 ENSPSYTI
-85 AAAPF
+85 DAVPF
-90 ETSDETVDYLGRLT
+90 ETSDETADYLGELT
-104 GLDAQAIRNR
+104 RQDVQAILRR

-134 EIACRVEEHLLD
+134 DIVSQVEEHLLD
-146 LPGVL
+146 LPGVF
-151 VQITPGRMYG
+151 VQITPSRIYG

-174 EINRQ
+174 EISRE
-179 ELDEQGEEGYRS
+179 ELDRLADEGYRS
-191 GDIIGKLGVEKA
+191 GDIIGKLGVEKS

-221 RGQVLGP
+221 RGEELGL
-228 LPGMPPLLPESGN
+228 LPGTPVILPETGN

-247 DTRIQAIAEEAIPD
+247 DTRIQSVAEEAIPD

-270 DPTTGAVIATVSRPG
+270 EPKTGAVIAIVSSPG

-293 SIPQETWDALANH
+293 WIPQKTWDTLRNH
-306 PLKPLLDRTRDGQYP
+306 PLKPLLDRSRDGQYP
-321 PASTMKVVTAGAALE
+321 PASTMKIVMASAALE
-336 ENLVTRSTVFRSC
+336 EELVTPNTVFRSC

-362 WTHGHGAM
+362 WASGHGSM
-370 AFTDAMTHSCDVY
+370 SFRDAMTNSCDVY

-389 RLGLE
+389 LLGLD

-403 GLGTPTGFDVGDEQR
+403 GFGAPSGIDAGVEQA
-418 GLVPDTDYYDPAEN
+418 GLVPDADYYDPGKN

-471 RPYILD
+471 KPYILD
-477 RVESADGERV
+477 RVESANGETV
-487 ETGEPRIRDWLPVS
+487 TTGEPRIRDWLPIS
-501 LETLHM
+501 LETLRL
-507 IQESMISVVNEGT
+507 IQDSMIAVVNEGT
-520 AKSAQLP
+520 ARSAQLP

-534 TGTAENPHGEDHSW
+534 TGTAENPHGLDHSW
-548 FVAYAPA
+548 FIAYAPA
-555 DSPRIAVAAIME
+555 EAPRIAVAAVME

-572 AAVPVVRRVVDAWLS
+572 SAVPVVRKVIDAYLS
-587 LEPKPLATR
+587 LENRP
-596 VRAGRAGPGPGPGPA
+596 VAGPGRVDEGPA
-611 DHAVP
+611 DYAIP

>member
-1 MSVGFSQNDSP
+1 MSGGFSQNDSP
-12 THRDQLYLFIGIVTA
+12 THRGQLYLFIGIVTA

-57 PVVVEAARGLI
+57 PVVLEALRGLI
-68 VDRNGVVLA
+68 LDRNGVVLA
-77 ENRPSYTI
+77 ENSPYYTI

-90 ETSDETVDYLGRLT
+90 ETSDETVDYLAELT
-104 GLDAQAIRNR
+104 GRDAEAIRGR
-114 IRDPSVNRFN
+114 IRDPSINRFN

-134 EIACRVEEHLLD
+134 EIASRVEEHLLD

-161 MGTLASHVLGYVS
+161 MGTLASHALGYVS
-174 EINRQ
+174 EISRQ
-179 ELDEQGEEGYRS
+179 ELEERTEAGYRS
-191 GDIIGKLGVEKA
+191 GDIIGKLGVEKS

-221 RGQVLGP
+221 RGEELGP
-228 LPGMPPLLPESGN
+228 LPGMPVLLPETGN

-247 DTRIQAIAEEAIPD
+247 DSRIQAVAEEAIPD

-270 DPTTGAVIATVSRPG
+270 DPMTGAVIAIASKPG

-293 SIPQETWDALANH
+293 WIPQDAWDALRNH
-306 PLKPLLDRTRDGQYP
+306 PMKPLLDRTRDGQYP
-321 PASTMKVVTAGAALE
+321 PASTMKIVTAGAALE
-336 ENLVTRSTVFRSC
+336 EELVTPSTLFRSC

-362 WTHGHGAM
+362 WTSGHGSM
-370 AFTDAMTHSCDVY
+370 PFRVAMTHSCDVY
-383 FYQVGH
+383 FYQVGVL
-389 RLGLE
+389 LGLD
-394 RWGRYARGF
+394 RWGQYARGF
-403 GLGTPTGFDVGDEQR
+403 GFGAPAGFDAGDEQG
-418 GLVPDTDYYDPAEN
+418 GLVPDAAYYDPARN
-432 RVWTPGKILNLAIGQ
+432 RLWTPGKILNLAIGQ

-457 AMMTAAVA
+457 AMMTSAVA
-465 NGGVLY
+465 NGGLLY
-471 RPYILD
+471 KPYILD
-477 RVESADGERV
+477 RVESPEGEPV
-487 ETGEPRIRDWLPVS
+487 ETGEPGVRGRLPVS
-501 LETLHM
+501 PETLRL

-520 AKSAQLP
+520 ARSARLP

-534 TGTAENPHGEDHSW
+534 TGTAENPHGLDHSW
-548 FVAYAPA
+548 FIAYAPA
-555 DSPRIAVAAIME
+555 EAPRIAVAAVME

-572 AAVPVVRRVVDAWLS
+572 AAVPVVRRVIDAWLS
-587 LEPKPLATR
+587 LEDRPVAR
-596 VRAGRAGPGPGPGPA
+596 RADGGTA
-611 DHAVP
+611 H

>member
-1 MSVGFSQNDSP
+1 MSGGFSQSDSP
-12 THRDQLYLFIGIVTA
+12 THRGQLYLFIGIVTA

-57 PVVVEAARGLI
+57 PVVLEALRGLI
-68 VDRNGVVLA
+68 LDRNGVVLA
-77 ENRPSYTI
+77 ENSPYYTI

-90 ETSDETVDYLGRLT
+90 ETSDETVDYLAELT
-104 GLDAQAIRNR
+104 GQDAAAIRER
-114 IRDPSVNRFN
+114 IRDPSINRFN

-134 EIACRVEEHLLD
+134 EIASRVEEHLLD

-161 MGTLASHVLGYVS
+161 MGTLASHALGYVS
-174 EINRQ
+174 EISRQ
-179 ELDEQGEEGYRS
+179 ELEERTEAGYRS

-221 RGQVLGP
+221 RGEELGP
-228 LPGMPPLLPESGN
+228 LPGMPVLLPETGN

-247 DTRIQAIAEEAIPD
+247 DSRIQAVAEEAIPD

-270 DPTTGAVIATVSRPG
+270 DPMTGAVIAIASKPG

-293 SIPQETWDALANH
+293 WIPQDAWDALRNH
-306 PLKPLLDRTRDGQYP
+306 PMKPLLDRTRDGQYP
-321 PASTMKVVTAGAALE
+321 PASTMKIVTAGAALE
-336 ENLVTRSTVFRSC
+336 EELVTPSTLFRSC

-362 WTHGHGAM
+362 WTSGHGSM
-370 AFTDAMTHSCDVY
+370 PFREAMTHSCDVY
-383 FYQVGH
+383 FYQVGVL
-389 RLGLE
+389 LGLD
-394 RWGRYARGF
+394 RWGQYARGF
-403 GLGTPTGFDVGDEQR
+403 GFGAPAGFDAGDEQG
-418 GLVPDTDYYDPAEN
+418 GLVPDAAYYDPARN
-432 RVWTPGKILNLAIGQ
+432 RLWTPGKILNLAIGQ

-465 NGGVLY
+465 NGGLLY
-471 RPYILD
+471 KPYILD
-477 RVESADGERV
+477 RAESPEGEPV
-487 ETGEPRIRDWLPVS
+487 ETGEPGVTGRLPVS
-501 LETLHM
+501 PETLRL
-507 IQESMISVVNEGT
+507 IQESMIAVVNEGT
-520 AKSAQLP
+520 ARSARLP

-534 TGTAENPHGEDHSW
+534 TGTAENPHGLDHSW
-548 FVAYAPA
+548 FIAYAPA
-555 DSPRIAVAAIME
+555 EAPRIAVAAVME

-572 AAVPVVRRVVDAWLS
+572 AAVPVVRRVIDAWLS
-587 LEPKPLATR
+587 LEDRPVARR
-596 VRAGRAGPGPGPGPA
+596 VDAQTV
-611 DHAVP
+611 H

>member
-1 MSVGFSQNDSP
+1 MSGGFSQSDSP
-12 THRDQLYLFIGIVTA
+12 THRGQLYLFIGIVTA

-57 PVVVEAARGLI
+57 PVVLEALRGLI
-68 VDRNGVVLA
+68 LDRNGVVLA
-77 ENRPSYTI
+77 ENSPYYTI

-90 ETSDETVDYLGRLT
+90 ETSDETVDYLAELT
-104 GLDAQAIRNR
+104 GRDAEAIRGR
-114 IRDPSVNRFN
+114 IRDPSINRFN

-134 EIACRVEEHLLD
+134 EIASRVEEHLLD

-161 MGTLASHVLGYVS
+161 MGTLASHALGYVS
-174 EINRQ
+174 EISRQ
-179 ELDEQGEEGYRS
+179 ELEERTEAGYRS
-191 GDIIGKLGVEKA
+191 GDIIGKLGVEKS

-221 RGQVLGP
+221 RGEELGP
-228 LPGMPPLLPESGN
+228 LPGMPVLLPETGN

-247 DTRIQAIAEEAIPD
+247 DSRIQAVAEEAIPD

-270 DPTTGAVIATVSRPG
+270 DPMTGAVIAIASKPG

-293 SIPQETWDALANH
+293 WIPQDAWDALRNH
-306 PLKPLLDRTRDGQYP
+306 PMKPLLDRTRDGQYP
-321 PASTMKVVTAGAALE
+321 PASTMKIVTAGAALE
-336 ENLVTRSTVFRSC
+336 EELVTPSTLFRPC

-362 WTHGHGAM
+362 WTSGHGSM
-370 AFTDAMTHSCDVY
+370 PFREAMTHSCDVY
-383 FYQVGH
+383 FYQVGVL
-389 RLGLE
+389 LGLD
-394 RWGRYARGF
+394 RWGQYARGF
-403 GLGTPTGFDVGDEQR
+403 GFGAPAGFDAGDEQG
-418 GLVPDTDYYDPAEN
+418 GLVPDAAYYDPARN
-432 RVWTPGKILNLAIGQ
+432 RLWTPGKILNLAIGQ

-465 NGGVLY
+465 NGGLLY
-471 RPYILD
+471 KPYILD
-477 RVESADGERV
+477 RAESPEGEPV
-487 ETGEPRIRDWLPVS
+487 ETGEPGVRGRLPVS
-501 LETLHM
+501 PETLRL
-507 IQESMISVVNEGT
+507 IQESMIAVVNEGT
-520 AKSAQLP
+520 ARSARLP

-534 TGTAENPHGEDHSW
+534 TGTAENPHGLDHSW
-548 FVAYAPA
+548 FIAYAPA
-555 DSPRIAVAAIME
+555 EAPRIAVAAVME

-572 AAVPVVRRVVDAWLS
+572 AAVPVVRRVIDAWLS
-587 LEPKPLATR
+587 PEDRPVARR
-596 VRAGRAGPGPGPGPA
+596 VDAQT
-611 DHAVP
+611 VQ